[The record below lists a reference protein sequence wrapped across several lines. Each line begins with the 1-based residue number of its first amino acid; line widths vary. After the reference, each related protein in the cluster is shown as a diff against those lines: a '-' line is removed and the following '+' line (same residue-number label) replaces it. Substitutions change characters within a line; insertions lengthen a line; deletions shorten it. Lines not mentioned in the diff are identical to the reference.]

1 MKKKN
6 KDNEYVQ
13 KIEVNSKN
21 WISKEFIG
29 KLRDQK
35 DANVDTIKKMLKDC
49 VSRVGKTNDIRFE
62 LQALVEAMKQLP
74 DGPSENEDEKITITF
89 KDVDDPSELSNS
101 EEPTDEDKEKY
112 KTIKEI
118 SLIPGEDIDIPK
130 VKDKDNFQYLR
141 FDPDPENMDDSG
153 DTYAT
158 YIKNEDDGKKIEK
171 FQVMFMVLKDPTDPK
186 SEEIIVKVNDL
197 ETQEVEK
204 GKHAIKPAIKD
215 IPKVDGYDFVDW
227 GEAEKKLENVT
238 EDIIAVGQYRKHIN
252 ETTVFAMPFAYYQD
266 TGDNESDLEL
276 GNAED
281 SGNEPNQPTGG
292 NDLYVFPIASSKDFE
307 TTPEVGN
314 D

>member
-1 MKKKN
+1 
-6 KDNEYVQ
+6 
-13 KIEVNSKN
+13 
-21 WISKEFIG
+21 
-29 KLRDQK
+29 
-35 DANVDTIKKMLKDC
+35 
-49 VSRVGKTNDIRFE
+49 
-62 LQALVEAMKQLP
+62 
-74 DGPSENEDEKITITF
+74 
-89 KDVDDPSELSNS
+89 
-101 EEPTDEDKEKY
+101 
-112 KTIKEI
+112 
-118 SLIPGEDIDIPK
+118 
-130 VKDKDNFQYLR
+130 
-141 FDPDPENMDDSG
+141 MDDSG

-215 IPKVDGYDFVDW
+215 IPKVDGYDCVDW